1 MKLSHILLL
10 TAAAFFGLTACDN
23 IDEADRFEGPLNNG
37 GGEMPIVQKNV
48 LVEDFTGQKC
58 SNCPLAHEE
67 IEKLQNVYGKE
78 RIIAVAL
85 HGGPLAI
92 DADNQKQVG
101 LANEE
106 SKAYNNRLG
115 SFGYPKGMIDRVG
128 GLQDIERWTSTVVS
142 RITMTPQ
149 VSVELSDVTYDPSSR
164 KLTFGSTLKSSADI
178 DGNLQVWLTESNI
191 VAIQSMPSGKANKNY
206 VHNHVFRATVNGMDG
221 DPLHLTKDQT
231 VAKDYAYTLPEK
243 WNAENMSIVAFY
255 YTSTDGTI
263 QVVDAP
269 VIKK

>member
-1 MKLSHILLL
+1 MKISHILLL
-10 TAAAFFGLTACDN
+10 AATAMFSFTSCEN
-23 IDEADRFEGPLNNG
+23 IDEADRFDGPIENG
-37 GGEMPIVQKNV
+37 SSGLTAQKNV
-48 LVEDFTGQKC
+48 LIEDFTGQKC

-115 SFGYPKGMIDRVG
+115 AFSYPKGVVDRTG
-128 GLQDIERWTSTVVS
+128 GLQDYEKWTAAVVS
-142 RITMTPQ
+142 RIAMTPQ
-149 VSVELSDVTYDPSSR
+149 VSVEVSNVTYDPSSR

-178 DGNLQVWLTESNI
+178 DGNLQVWLTENNI
-191 VAIQSMPSGKANKNY
+191 VAIQSMPSGKANKDY

-221 DPLHLTKDQT
+221 EALNLTKDQT
-231 VAKDYAYTLPEK
+231 VTKDYTYTVPEK
-243 WNAENMSIVAFY
+243 WNAENMGIVAFY
-255 YTSTDGTI
+255 YNPTDGVI